1 MKHAVS
7 VSLGSPTRDKRVV
20 VTLNEEQICVERI
33 GTGGDEKKAQRLFN
47 ELDGKVDV
55 LAVGGI
61 DLYVHLDGRDY
72 PIRSALKL
80 VKDVCK
86 TTVVDGRFLK
96 YALESRVFELAKPMI
111 GEVPHFRRAF
121 MPSSVDRIGL
131 TTAVSAV
138 ADEVVIGDLM
148 FILDIPIPIRG
159 LEQFKKI
166 ARILLPIVGY
176 LPISMILPPGSKEDT
191 LAPRHQRFWREA
203 DLIAGDMHYIR
214 KYAPDDLDGKW
225 VVTNTTTPENI
236 ELLKRRGVSVVIT
249 TTPRYEGRSFGVNLM
264 EGVLTAYAGLGRP
277 LSEAELNDLIDELDL
292 RPSVQ
297 RLNEKR

>member
-7 VSLGSPTRDKRVV
+7 VSLGSPARDKRVEV
-20 VTLNEEQICVERI
+20 MLNEERICIERI
-33 GTGGDEKKAQRLFN
+33 GTGGDEKEAQRLFN
-47 ELDGKVDV
+47 ELDGKVDA

-61 DLYVHLDGRDY
+61 DLYVRMDGRDY
-72 PIRSALKL
+72 PIHSALKL
-80 VKDVCK
+80 VKDVHQ
-86 TTVVDGRFLK
+86 TPVVDGRLLK

-111 GEVPHFRRAF
+111 GEAPHFQKVF

-138 ADEVVIGDLM
+138 SDEVVIGDLM
-148 FILDIPIPIRG
+148 FILDIPIPVRG

-191 LAPRHQRFWREA
+191 LEPKHQRFWREA

-225 VVTNTTTPENI
+225 VITNTTTPENI
-236 ELLKRRGVSVVIT
+236 ELLRKRGVNTVIT
-249 TTPRYEGRSFGVNLM
+249 TTPRYEGRSFGVNMM

-277 LSEAELNDLIDELDL
+277 LSESELNGLIDELDL

-297 RLNEKR
+297 RLNE